1 MLLGGKKTSSER
13 VPVARSAHLS
23 AHVHHARS
31 YNYTIIIYV
40 IYIYIFYIYIYIYSR
55 PEACSS
61 RLELGLGVLL

>member
-31 YNYTIIIYV
+31 NYTIIIY
-40 IYIYIFYIYIYIYSR
+40 IIIFYIYIYLHVIQ
-55 PEACSS
+55 
-61 RLELGLGVLL
+61 RLELLGLGVLL